1 MFTLASGMK
10 VLISQHPHQH
20 RDLVIVVHLLCE
32 KWYLTVNLLYC
43 IPLIWG
49 LKLRIIFI
57 CLRTISSIFYS
68 ELSK

>member
-1 MFTLASGMK
+1 MK

-20 RDLVIVVHLLCE
+20 RELFIVVHLLC
-32 KWYLTVNLLYC
+32 KKCDLTVYLWYC